1 MKLHEIGF
9 SPLPAKSTK
18 ERQVLK
24 YHLPANTSTKGLR
37 PMEERDVDAVLDLL
51 KRYLDRFDMAPIF
64 TREEVDHWLL
74 PKESASH
81 EQVIWSYVVEDPE
94 SNKITD
100 FFSFYCL
107 ESLAIGSKKHANVK
121 AAYLFY
127 YATET
132 AFNSDGSTKARDIF
146 VKRRLNGLV
155 ADALVLAKR
164 FGFDVFNA
172 LTLLDNSL
180 FLEQQKFGAGDG
192 QLHYYLYNYRA
203 NPVHGGVDVNNNI
216 DDRNHSGI
224 GVVML

>member
-1 MKLHEIGF
+1 
-9 SPLPAKSTK
+9 
-18 ERQVLK
+18 
-24 YHLPANTSTKGLR
+24 
-37 PMEERDVDAVLDLL
+37 MEERDVDSVLDLL

-64 TREEVDHWLL
+64 TREEVDYWFL
-74 PKESASH
+74 PKESTSR

-94 SNKITD
+94 TSKITD

-107 ESLAIGSKKHANVK
+107 ESLVIGNKKHANIK

-127 YATET
+127 YATEA
-132 AFNSDGSTKARDIF
+132 AFNPDGTSRARDNLEL
-146 VKRRLNGLV
+146 KRRLNGLV
-155 ADALVLAKR
+155 ADALVLAKK

-203 NPVHGGVDVNNNI
+203 NPIRGGVDVKNNI
-216 DDRNHSGI
+216 DDRNCSGI